1 LVLSRCSERHL
12 KRAGLLRDDDENP
25 VERFHGD
32 LLEGVTR
39 FASRAVLA
47 AAILA
52 LAPFAAAALAGADAP
67 SASKAEAT
75 GTALTY
81 GSKAVLERLWTT
93 EQLRGT
99 PSDTRIRRLRPPDRR
114 APEPPGATAERR
126 RAPPEAWP
134 KSIRRVLLWDDARL
148 VALTF
153 DLCERADDVT
163 GYDGAIV
170 DTLRSEA
177 APATFFAGGK
187 WLRTHPERAMQ
198 LIADPLFEIGNH
210 AWTHGNLRVLTGEKA
225 EQQITWPQVEYARL
239 RKALAER
246 ATAAGL
252 PTEEI
257 ARIPP
262 APTLFRFPYGVCS
275 RETLE
280 MTARHGLAAIQ
291 WDVISGDA
299 KRGMTPAGVTR
310 VVLDSVR
317 PGSIV
322 VFHANGR
329 EQGTP
334 MALSDIIRGLRAKGY
349 RMVTVGDLLRAGEPA
364 GADDCY
370 ELRPGDNKRYD
381 KLFGEGTG

>member
-1 LVLSRCSERHL
+1 M
-12 KRAGLLRDDDENP
+12 
-25 VERFHGD
+25 
-32 LLEGVTR
+32 
-39 FASRAVLA
+39 
-47 AAILA
+47 
-52 LAPFAAAALAGADAP
+52 
-67 SASKAEAT
+67 
-75 GTALTY
+75 
-81 GSKAVLERLWTT
+81 
-93 EQLRGT
+93 
-99 PSDTRIRRLRPPDRR
+99 
-114 APEPPGATAERR
+114 
-126 RAPPEAWP
+126 
-134 KSIRRVLLWDDARL
+134 WDDARL

-210 AWTHGNLRVLTGEKA
+210 AWTHGNLRVLAGEKA

-257 ARIPP
+257 ARIPA

-310 VVLDSVR
+310 AVLDSVR

-334 MALSDIIRGLRAKGY
+334 MALSDIIHGLRAKGY
-349 RMVTVGDLLRAGEPA
+349 RMVTVSDLLRAGEPV